1 MSVWHDWDDVA
12 TIRCAQCNHVLGVVE
27 ASGAVV
33 SRFRGRE
40 TVIDPAE
47 AMVREALSRQLQ
59 QLRLAAEPVQQP
71 GRGDGARDV

>member
-1 MSVWHDWDDVA
+1 VSVWHDWGDVA

-33 SRFRGRE
+33 SRVRGRE

-47 AMVREALSRQLQ
+47 AMVRVTCERCGHVTNRRANVTRHG
-59 QLRLAAEPVQQP
+59 PT
-71 GRGDGARDV
+71 DVERR

>member
-47 AMVREALSRQLQ
+47 AMVRVTCERCGFVTNRRANVKRHG
-59 QLRLAAEPVQQP
+59 PT
-71 GRGDGARDV
+71 DVERR